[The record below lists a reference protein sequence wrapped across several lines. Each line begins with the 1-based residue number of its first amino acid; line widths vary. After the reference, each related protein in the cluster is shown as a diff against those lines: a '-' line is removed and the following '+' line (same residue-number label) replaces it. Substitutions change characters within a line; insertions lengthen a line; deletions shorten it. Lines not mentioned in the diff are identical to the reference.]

1 VPTVVGVADALVR
14 FPPGSEVVVDGT
26 TGAVEVQP

>member
-1 VPTVVGVADALVR
+1 VVGVADALVR